1 MDEEMLVDH
10 RPRYLLSLT
19 ESKSGRSGTAVFGVC
34 IVDVST
40 AAFEVGSFEDDM
52 YQSRLGPSLPAPCSL
67 QIHAR
72 PPECLSPCR
81 CCC

>member
-10 RPRYLLSLT
+10 RPRYLMSLT
-19 ESKSGRSGTAVFGVC
+19 ESRSGSGGTFGIC

-52 YQSRLGPSLPAPCSL
+52 YQSRLGP
-67 QIHAR
+67 AR
-72 PPECLSPCR
+72 P
-81 CCC
+81 